1 MLNNEAIPMVLFCP
15 RCGEQHI
22 DAPTPESLDAFDSGA
37 DIEYIRKPAW
47 TNPPHRSHLCQFC
60 RYIWRPADVA
70 TVGVAAVQTKGNDDS
85 PLCSVSATAQAWALI
100 RGMQGILA
108 NCAVESDVCMCGED
122 MRTHSDPMSC
132 GHCPVDSGA
141 HHAASLLEDV
151 NKFLG
156 ETKNENA
163 T

>member
-1 MLNNEAIPMVLFCP
+1 MLNNEEILPVARQYFKK
-15 RCGEQHI
+15 
-22 DAPTPESLDAFDSGA
+22 GA
-37 DIEYIRKPAW
+37 DETEVTLNAYCDSVR
-47 TNPPHRSHLCQFC
+47 
-60 RYIWRPADVA
+60 
-70 TVGVAAVQTKGNDDS
+70 AVIAVHCE
-85 PLCSVSATAQAWALI
+85 PLIQA
-100 RGMQGILA
+100 MQGILA
-108 NCAVESDVCMCGED
+108 NCAVESGVCMCGED

-132 GHCPVDSGA
+132 GHSPVDSGA